1 MAIRSNWQYC
11 DRSGVT
17 CSSSSSAAVGTPA
30 PPQPAPAKAASPSR
44 PAASKAAPD
53 PSAKP
58 PLPSGTAGHA
68 PAQQVAPQQPPT
80 KKDLFTLG
88 ARY

>member
-1 MAIRSNWQYC
+1 M
-11 DRSGVT
+11 
-17 CSSSSSAAVGTPA
+17 GTPA
-30 PPQPAPAKAASPSR
+30 PPQPASAKAASPSR
-44 PAASKAAPD
+44 PAASKAASD

-68 PAQQVAPQQPPT
+68 LAQPAALQQPPT

-88 ARY
+88 ARF